1 MPVFRVWT
9 EPVVHLGDC
18 EIIPTSTYTVLV
30 NASGPLENPN
40 GLVRHTIDMPTFNS
54 KVWGDTV
61 GVNSGTEWTAPNRF
75 TSVQDVLAIL
85 AFING
90 SAIRPEFTAANL
102 QAVSAPDSCLNA
114 FINVADLLICNQAIS
129 GANYGAPATGKIT
142 NTTSC
147 PVCP

>member
-1 MPVFRVWT
+1 
-9 EPVVHLGDC
+9 
-18 EIIPTSTYTVLV
+18 
-30 NASGPLENPN
+30 
-40 GLVRHTIDMPTFNS
+40 
-54 KVWGDTV
+54 
-61 GVNSGTEWTAPNRF
+61 
-75 TSVQDVLAIL
+75 VQDVLAIL

-142 NTTSC
+142 NTMSC